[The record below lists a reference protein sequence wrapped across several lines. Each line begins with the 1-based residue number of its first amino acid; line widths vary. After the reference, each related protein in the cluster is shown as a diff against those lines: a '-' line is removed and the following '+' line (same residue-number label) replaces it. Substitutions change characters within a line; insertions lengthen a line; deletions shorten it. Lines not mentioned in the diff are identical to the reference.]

1 MGDALGAIFGSGQ
14 NTDTSSQ
21 PTGSSAELNNLRLQQ
36 LQQLFSTNNLSN
48 FATDMSG
55 TGAFN
60 QSPAVANLMQGVNN
74 PDLSNL
80 MSFNDY
86 RDLGLNASSNYI
98 NRIAT
103 PQINSTMALQGLE
116 GGGAAPEAIANA
128 TAQSAL
134 PFIQSLPGA
143 STALTMAG
151 PQARALNAQTAA
163 SMFPI
168 ADQPRALAE
177 RNILRQ
183 QGIMETGLTGLPF
196 TPSTT
201 GTSDRSSQPLF
212 NWFGQG

>member
-1 MGDALGAIFGSGQ
+1 MSNIFGGGQ
-14 NTDTSSQ
+14 QGTTSSEA
-21 PTGSSAELNNLRLQQ
+21 TGASSDLNNLRLQQ
-36 LQQLFSTNNLSN
+36 LQQLFNTNNLSN

-55 TGAFN
+55 TGAYD
-60 QSPAVANLMQGVNN
+60 QSPAVANLMQGINN

-86 RDLGLNASSNYI
+86 KDLGLNASSNYI
-98 NRIAT
+98 NKIAA

-128 TAQSAL
+128 TAQYAL

-143 STALTMAG
+143 SEQLTLAG
-151 PQARALNAQTAA
+151 PRARALNAQTAS

-177 RNILRQ
+177 RNLLRQ
-183 QGIMETGLTGLPF
+183 QGVMETGLTGLPF
-196 TPSTT
+196 TPSTS
-201 GTSDRSSQPLF
+201 GTSDTNKQPFF